1 MALDRKE
8 DLSWVRGMFGLI
20 PRNLADRHISTKQPT
35 IADFKFG
42 DTTLGGNPA
51 INAPYQF
58 TRFADIKS
66 SGLLADKDLRP
77 EDQGYEK
84 NTFTESSYNHGSY
97 CMGRVYSEVIDD
109 NAQYLHLRFGVPKYT
124 GTITFFSNMYD
135 IHAAKLAKQGE
146 YSSWLRTAGKAIGLT
161 AMFVVIPMHVF
172 FPLIITSQV
181 LKVVLDKKPSKYY
194 YLKPTPNLYWQAV
207 QAILDTQLL
216 HHRLVP
222 MWDVIGGNRYIDI
235 NDPNNK
241 LHESFYNGVYKD
253 LPDIWKAN
261 GKFDVLRMA
270 NRYHI
275 LANYQQST
283 LNQIYE
289 QSGDKDFNAKILSYL
304 QEVKRTKYM
313 QDSVNEKQL
322 NLEMLAR
329 RYEANPFYQG
339 DDEAVGISS
348 EAWTELEAR
357 FKSEHGVSGEQ
368 ITQEQSQYQQATAGK
383 EKAAEKKDPK
393 EMTFKDFWGS
403 FFSDALEQGQS
414 ELYDASQFV
423 SFKVDAKDSISD
435 SLTNGTREPEIS
447 QSLNGISSKAR
458 TLDFSMSGGRTGFDI
473 IDSVVSGTKE
483 LLAGALEGVSL
494 TGIASFFGGAVVDI
508 PDVWDSSEANI
519 GTVSYTIPLRT
530 PYGNDMS
537 IFQDIIVP
545 LSMILAAAMP
555 IATGRQTH
563 TSPFICEAY
572 SRGRQVTRLGI
583 IDSVSITRGVGNMG
597 WRADGRMLGCD
608 VTISIK
614 DLSRVLTMPLYKDP
628 GIFDDDNKYTDYM
641 ATLGAAGLQE
651 MIYGTAKFAMN
662 LNKWKQS
669 WKSWAMTGRI
679 TNSVM
684 ETFLGRAASAFTT
697 GTLLR

>member
-1 MALDRKE
+1 MAQNRKE

-35 IADFKFG
+35 ITDFKFG
-42 DTTLGGNPA
+42 DTTLGGNAA
-51 INAPYQF
+51 INSVYQF

-66 SGLLADKDLRP
+66 SGLLADKNLRP
-77 EDQGYEK
+77 KGFDK
-84 NTFTESSYNHGSY
+84 NTIAESEQNQGSY

-135 IHAAKLAKQGE
+135 IHAAKLAKQGD
-146 YSSWLRTAGKAIGLT
+146 YSSWLRTVGKAVGLT

-207 QAILDTQLL
+207 QSILDTQLL

-222 MWDVIGGNRYIDI
+222 MWDVVGGNRYVDI
-235 NDPNNK
+235 NDKNNK
-241 LHESFYNGVYKD
+241 LHKSFYDGVYKD
-253 LPDIWKAN
+253 LPDIWKSG
-261 GKFDVLRMA
+261 GKFDVYRMA

-283 LNQIYE
+283 LEQIYA
-289 QSGDKDFNAKILSYL
+289 QSSEKDFNAKILSYI
-304 QEVKRTKYM
+304 QEVKRNKYM
-313 QDSVNEKQL
+313 QDAVGPDQL
-322 NLEMLAR
+322 NLEALAR
-329 RYEANPFYQG
+329 RYEANTFYQG
-339 DDEAVGISS
+339 DDEAVGVT
-348 EAWTELEAR
+348 ADTWAKLEAQ
-357 FKSEHGVSGEQ
+357 FKSEHGATGEQ
-368 ITQEQSQYQQATAGK
+368 ITQEQSQYAQATADK
-383 EKAAEKKDPK
+383 EKAADKKDPK
-393 EMTFKDFWGS
+393 EMTFGDFWKG
-403 FFSDALEQGQS
+403 FFSDVLEQGQS
-414 ELYDASQFV
+414 ELYDASQFI
-423 SFKVDAKDSISD
+423 SFKVDAKESISD
-435 SLTNGTREPEIS
+435 SLSNATREPEIS
-447 QSLNGISSKAR
+447 QSLNGISAKAR
-458 TLDFSMSGGRTGFDI
+458 TLDFSMSGGKSGFDI
-473 IDSVVSGTKE
+473 IDDVLAGTKE
-483 LLAGALEGVSL
+483 LLSGAAEAVSL

-555 IATGRQTH
+555 LATGRQTH

-597 WRADGRMLGCD
+597 WRTDGRMLGCD

-614 DLSRVLTMPLYKDP
+614 DLSRVLTMPVLKDP
-628 GIFDDDNKYTDYM
+628 SIFDDDNKYTDYM

-651 MIYGTAKFAMN
+651 MIYGTSKMAMN

-669 WKSWAMTGRI
+669 WKSWAMAGRI
-679 TNSVM
+679 TNSAM
-684 ETFLGRAASAFTT
+684 STFLGRAASAFTS